1 MPIARQTE
9 YETIYILRP
18 SLTEED
24 RQKAKD
30 RVEGILAE
38 FGGTT
43 LRFDDWGSRR
53 LSYRIRDQYENR
65 YHDQGLYQ
73 YMRYL
78 APRQTVAEI
87 ERNLRIMEPVLKYM
101 TVKIEAALIPEERM
115 ARTETEEE

>member
-18 SLTEED
+18 SMTEED
-24 RQKAKD
+24 RQKAKA
-30 RVEGILAE
+30 RVEGILAD

-43 LRFDDWGSRR
+43 IRFDDWGSRR

-73 YMRYL
+73 YLRYI
-78 APRQTVAEI
+78 APRATVAEI

-101 TVKIEAALIPEERM
+101 TVKIEADLIPEERLNQS
-115 ARTETEEE
+115 EEE